1 MLQNK
6 PELINLQ
13 SKKFQESPIF
23 FALNNKLQKNV
34 PHLEKMRMIKLLLA
48 QDKIDL
54 GLKNSLGNTCYEAY
68 ADSYGYDEGANLA
81 E

>member
-1 MLQNK
+1 
-6 PELINLQ
+6 
-13 SKKFQESPIF
+13 
-23 FALNNKLQKNV
+23 
-34 PHLEKMRMIKLLLA
+34 MIKLLLA